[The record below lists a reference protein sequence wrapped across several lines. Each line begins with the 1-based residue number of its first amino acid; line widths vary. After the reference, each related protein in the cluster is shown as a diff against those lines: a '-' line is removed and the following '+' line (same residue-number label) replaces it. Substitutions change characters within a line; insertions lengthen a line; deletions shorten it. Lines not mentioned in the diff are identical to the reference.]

1 MMRWRCQMK
10 RQMLISLAILTN
22 PIVTFFLVLATIIG
36 LMQLSLR

>member
-1 MMRWRCQMK
+1 MK
-10 RQMLISLAILTN
+10 LRQMLTSLAILTN